1 MRVNERGLPK
11 RERIEEIV
19 IRPKLSLEEAEKKF
33 KGRYLSHDD
42 YDLRPTKSLWGKFAD
57 GRTAFIY
64 LTDGLS
70 SNPIVHETTHY
81 AVHRL
86 KFNDVKNSRR
96 AGLKQSKGGEL
107 VLGYVNFPFPR
118 AAANTYKQWE
128 EYSRFFFLLQWIGAI
143 VHAYLPE
150 YHAQQLAIA
159 REQMDFLPYMDF
171 HSGNE
176 PGIKKSA
183 EETYKAYKKL
193 LGDKHPVATAT
204 FPIFSAFQVN
214 KSTLFRSHADAKNEG
229 GLACLT
235 AFGKWAGGE
244 FCLPRLR
251 VAFPMTPGSILIAD
265 NNNEQHGNIG
275 PLVGNRISVVAY
287 LRAMKKAAPKAKA
300 ARAGKS

>member
-1 MRVNERGLPK
+1 VRVNEHGLPK
-11 RERIEEIV
+11 RERIEEVV
-19 IRPKLSLEEAEKKF
+19 IRPKLSLAEAEKKF
-33 KGRYLSHDD
+33 KGRYLSHED
-42 YDLRPTKSLWGKFAD
+42 YDLRPTKSLWGKFED

-70 SNPIVHETTHY
+70 ANSIAFETTHE

-96 AGLKQSKGGEL
+96 AGLKKSKGGEL

-128 EYSRFFFLLQWIGAI
+128 EYSRFVFLLQWIGAI
-143 VHAYLPE
+143 IHAYLPE

-159 REQMDFLPYMDF
+159 REQMEFLPGLDY
-171 HSGNE
+171 HRE
-176 PGIKKSA
+176 PTIK
-183 EETYKAYKKL
+183 ETPEQIHKFYKKL
-193 LGDKHPVATAT
+193 LDDEHPVAQAA
-204 FPIFSAFQVN
+204 FPIYSALQIN

-251 VAFPMTPGSILIAD
+251 VAFPLQPGSVLIAD

-287 LRAMKKAAPKAKA
+287 LRAMKKAGPNAKA
-300 ARAGKS
+300 ARAGRS